1 MTDSGADR
9 APPAHRAARAREGE
23 IMPNPVVNKAST
35 EWNGELFTGSG
46 STKLETSGVGTFDV
60 AWQSRGEQAGSG
72 TTTPEELIAAAH
84 ATCYA
89 MQFSN
94 MLKENGT
101 PPTQLNTSASVTFVA
116 GTGITGIELTVRGT
130 VEGIEDRKSTRLNS
144 SHVAN

>member
-1 MTDSGADR
+1 
-9 APPAHRAARAREGE
+9 
-23 IMPNPVVNKAST
+23 MPNPVVNKAST

-46 STKLETSGVGTFDV
+46 TTTLETSGKATFDV
-60 AWQSRGEQAGSG
+60 AWQSRGEQEGG

-101 PPTQLNTSASVTFVA
+101 PPTQLNTSAAVTFVA

-130 VEGIEDRKSTRLNS
+130 VEGIDAASFDELARKAKETCPVSQALAGTEITLAD
-144 SHVAN
+144 VQLA

>member
-1 MTDSGADR
+1 
-9 APPAHRAARAREGE
+9 
-23 IMPNPVVNKAST
+23 MPNPVVNKAST

-130 VEGIEDRKSTRLNS
+130 VEGIDAAGFADLARQAKETCPVSQALAGTEITLGDVELR
-144 SHVAN
+144 

>member
-1 MTDSGADR
+1 
-9 APPAHRAARAREGE
+9 
-23 IMPNPVVNKAST
+23 MPNPVVNKAST

-130 VEGIEDRKSTRLNS
+130 VDGIDAAGFADLARQAKETCPVSQALAGTEITLGDVELR
-144 SHVAN
+144 